1 MSPFAIVAVCVLAIF
16 ITGLLVFIIRTSL
29 TPKKVDSIPKL
40 IKQGKT
46 QNAIKMAKQILSKDP
61 KNYIAHYYLG
71 KAYLKENK
79 TELAIIE
86 YKLVN
91 ENALFGPQLDEL
103 TFRQEFAQL
112 LMKYNQPQEALRNYL
127 LLTKLEPNNP
137 ENFYNTGY
145 LYEQANRY
153 DLAMGFM

>member
-1 MSPFAIVAVCVLAIF
+1 MSPVAIVAVCVLGIF
-16 ITGLLVFIIRTSL
+16 ITGLLVFIIKGTV

-46 QNAIKMAKQILSKDP
+46 QNAIKQAKQIIAKDS

-79 TELAIIE
+79 TELAVIE

-103 TFRQEFAQL
+103 SFRQEYAQL
-112 LMKYNQPQEALRNYL
+112 LMKYNQQQEALKNYL
-127 LLTKLEPNNP
+127 LLTKLDPNNP
-137 ENFYNTGY
+137 ENFYNVGH
-145 LYEQANRY
+145 L
-153 DLAMGFM
+153 